1 VWEGDIGV
9 SGSYLF
15 VLGLIFLLLDIL
27 HHHGR
32 RERREKTVTNQSCF
46 YFSVTGF
53 SFLIPHHDEMF
64 GFWRGAVMA
73 WHFER
78 AGGLAWMGWM
88 DEWMVRRRRRRDTG
102 KEGGNERH
110 EQIGWGRPA
119 SLRWLADLFSGH
131 DISDRG
137 IFRAR
142 NGREGGERKGASEGI
157 AMTWM
162 RASF

>member
-1 VWEGDIGV
+1 V

-88 DEWMVRRRRRRDTG
+88 DG
-102 KEGGNERH
+102 
-110 EQIGWGRPA
+110 
-119 SLRWLADLFSGH
+119 
-131 DISDRG
+131 
-137 IFRAR
+137 
-142 NGREGGERKGASEGI
+142 
-157 AMTWM
+157 
-162 RASF
+162 